1 MSQIKDKDLNRKIC
15 MITGN
20 YLRNAKKTAK
30 TLTNYDWKKKTALIK
45 KQFGLKIKIRKNK
58 KNIYNKY

>member
-30 TLTNYDWKKKTALIK
+30 TLTNYDWKKEEDSTD
-45 KQFGLKIKIRKNK
+45 
-58 KNIYNKY
+58 